1 MLRLVSMPGPP
12 PTSCRTCRRRRK
24 KCDLSKPCCDRCARD
39 GHECLGYE
47 KHKPRVKLRYDYLD
61 APISSQQWPFFTTI
75 PINGSTE
82 KLLDHLPG
90 GWPADLQDSTG
101 ASPGGTITP
110 SVPRGTDRYRA
121 GENPTKDKDVVGR
134 GDPLRD
140 YDHLWPQ
147 DPSQLVLHSRSQT
160 RRSAFTKQSS
170 STEPTGSN
178 IDVTRLIKAIP
189 RFLSPTIDRTQNSRG
204 EHSMHLLMINEYL
217 SQRLDLWF
225 IPPAQGESDV
235 LTRGLTG
242 ATKTMLVL
250 CFEARI
256 FRSFGHNLGTCGSTS
271 EPYIGWIDRFEQSII
286 VNSPS
291 NLPPDEIRDC
301 VSAHIELVRL
311 KFHLVNSASGYT
323 ALRSVLPKLLRLAA
337 ADPGLMIQEP
347 NGSLVISLPRMLYA
361 LRPEL
366 IRFSYFDTVSSFLL
380 GVPPL
385 VEYGYDSE
393 YDMNPECESR
403 GHEWVHGTPAVLLQ
417 VIAQVNSWRASS
429 RVRLDHWHTLEQ
441 RVLSWTSRYAMLNDS
456 AIAESATCLRA
467 AVHEGWKHVVLIYIY
482 MGIRGVSSHDSR
494 VQASVDRIFEIAEVV
509 GSSQSGVHMFSH
521 YVVAGLAARLE
532 SQRIAVYEKL
542 LSFTDGR
549 VWLFSGPEFGFLL
562 RRFWHGAGAGG
573 AAVTWDDYVRA
584 MSASVFKSV

>member
-121 GENPTKDKDVVGR
+121 GPKSISLAFTFAD
-134 GDPLRD
+134 
-140 YDHLWPQ
+140 
-147 DPSQLVLHSRSQT
+147 T
-160 RRSAFTKQSS
+160 TICFTKQSS

-366 IRFSYFDTVSSFLL
+366 IRFSYFDTVSS
-380 GVPPL
+380 
-385 VEYGYDSE
+385 E

-467 AVHEGWKHVVLIYIY
+467 A
-482 MGIRGVSSHDSR
+482 GIRGVSSHDSR

-532 SQRIAVYEKL
+532 SQRIAV
-542 LSFTDGR
+542 TG
-549 VWLFSGPEFGFLL
+549 VWLLASALL
-562 RRFWHGAGAGG
+562 AWAGAGG
-573 AAVTWDDYVRA
+573 AAVTWDDMFERA
-584 MSASVFKSV
+584 MSASVFESV